1 MVYSS
6 SPWKILR
13 SIFCFRVAGFKSML
27 RRTSMRTAEANVLN
41 RKSSLGRSIDL
52 AAIFGLSCAIFLQ
65 AQSTNASL
73 TGRVTDPTRAVLP
86 EAKVIVINSDTG
98 VRYQGITNQTG
109 SYYVTDLPPGRY
121 RIEVEKIGFKAVI
134 KSDLTLHVQDALE
147 VNFEMVLGSALESVM
162 VENDTVLLDTESST
176 MGTVVEQRKANE
188 LPLNGRNVFN
198 LIELAPSVVPQG
210 SSTGTPVGVNPFGWG
225 NYQVNG
231 SFGNQSAEYLDGQPL
246 NIGYINLPVLIP
258 IQDSIQEFRV
268 QTSNLGPEWG
278 KFAGGVTNLSTKGG
292 TNSLH
297 GEVYEYL
304 RNQIFNANDYFL
316 NAAGKPTPP
325 WVQNQFG
332 AEIGGPLRIPGHRA
346 NRTFWFASWEGF
358 RLRTAQPFT
367 TTVPDSKELSGDVS
381 EICRSGFTNGIC
393 NDRGLD
399 AKGGVVVIDQIY
411 DPCAGNVNAQ
421 GACPG
426 STATPTPFP
435 GNVIP
440 ANRINPTSKKL
451 LSLWPAPT
459 NLTAITNN
467 FTTAA
472 RTGGN
477 QNQVVG
483 RVDQEITYKQ
493 KLFVRIN
500 YWNMLDLPIDPLG
513 TGLCADRCAEKYST
527 HAATAVYNYSISPTS
542 SFDFTASMSR
552 FKYNRTP
559 KNVGFDLTSIG
570 WPASY
575 NATIPSFMR
584 TPPTPCVANITD
596 NIMCTQGQ
604 SFIQDRNTQF
614 DLSPRVTMLQGR
626 HQYQFGLQIEVGRDN
641 YSQTNVASGA
651 FAFCAPGK
659 PCFTS
664 LPGVS
669 GTGFSF
675 ADFLLGYA
683 DNFSNSENHF
693 FAQAVVPGF
702 IAGQQIYRAFYF
714 GDTWHATSRL
724 TLNLGLRY
732 ELQGP
737 WSERFNRLSYFDPEA
752 SNFLTQFLPAG
763 SAPVKGDVF
772 LVDPHSRNNVRLE
785 KLALSPRLGFALAVE
800 PRTVVRG
807 GYGIFWIPNY
817 VSFALN
823 PLNDMVN
830 AATTTY
836 IGTLDGTHPIST
848 IALPFPA
855 GISAPPG
862 RSLGTQGTQQYLTQ
876 VVQSITEVDR
886 NNHPEGYVQQWNLN
900 VEHELP
906 AGVVVSAAYV
916 GSKGTHLAQYSQQV
930 NQISDQLLAQAAA
943 QVNPALPDSRQ
954 NVSILKSAPNPFFI
968 DGEALALTAST
979 TTAGQLLRPYPQYTS
994 VQLAGQGSY
1003 ASIYHS
1009 FQLTVQ
1015 KRFAGAGSLLA
1026 AYTNAK
1032 LISDTDTLTSWL
1044 ETGVGAIQDNY
1055 NPRDERSLSSQDV
1068 PQRLVISY
1076 VLDLPFGRGKK
1087 FLPAVEGA
1095 MDKLISGWGIDGVTT
1110 FQRGFPLVFSNGQA
1124 NGTTLFGG
1132 GSRPNFAP
1140 GCIASVA
1147 GPAATKLGNPNDS
1160 SALRWFN
1167 TACFSAPADFTFGN
1181 EPRVDP
1187 QLRSQ
1192 GINNFDF
1199 AMFKKTM
1206 FGRDGNYGLEFR
1218 TEFFNLFNR
1227 TQFAPP
1233 NTTCCASN
1241 NKNFG
1246 VVTSTAPGT
1255 NPRLVQFALKFLF

>member
-1 MVYSS
+1 MG
-6 SPWKILR
+6 
-13 SIFCFRVAGFKSML
+13 RVISLATLFAFMW
-27 RRTSMRTAEANVLN
+27 ANPLH
-41 RKSSLGRSIDL
+41 
-52 AAIFGLSCAIFLQ
+52 
-65 AQSTNASL
+65 AQFTNASL
-73 TGRVTDPTRAVLP
+73 TGRVTDPTRAVI
-86 EAKVIVINSDTG
+86 ADARVVVINTGTG

-109 SYYVTDLPPGRY
+109 SYYVTDLPPGGY

-134 KSDLTLHVQDALE
+134 KSDVTLHVQDALE
-147 VNFEMVLGSALESVM
+147 VNFEMVLGSAVESVR
-162 VENDTVLLDTESST
+162 VEGDTLPLDTESST
-176 MGTVVEQRKANE
+176 VGTVVEQRKANE

-198 LIELAPSVVPQG
+198 LIVLAPSVVPQG

-278 KFAGGVTNLSTKGG
+278 KFAGGVTNLSTRGG
-292 TNSLH
+292 TNALH

-304 RNQIFNANDYFL
+304 RNKIFNANDYFL
-316 NAAGKPTPP
+316 KAADKPPPP

-332 AEIGGPLRIPGHRA
+332 AEIGGPFRLPGQRQNRA
-346 NRTFWFASWEGF
+346 FWFVSWEGF

-367 TTVPDSKELSGDVS
+367 TTVPDPKELSGDVS

-393 NDRGLD
+393 NDRGQD
-399 AKGGVVVIDQIY
+399 ALGNVVVIDQIY

-421 GACPG
+421 GTCPG
-426 STATPTPFP
+426 STATPTPLP
-435 GNVIP
+435 GNIVP

-451 LSLWPAPT
+451 LGLWPAPT
-459 NLTAITNN
+459 NPNELTNN

-477 QNQVVG
+477 QNQVVA
-483 RVDQEITYKQ
+483 RVDQDITYKQ

-500 YWNMLDLPIDPLG
+500 YWNMLDLPVDPLG
-513 TGLCADRCAEKYST
+513 TGLCADRCAERYST
-527 HAATAVYNYSISPTS
+527 HAAAVVYNYSISPTA
-542 SFDFTASMSR
+542 SFDFSASLSR

-559 KNVGFDLTSIG
+559 KNAGFDLTSIG
-570 WPASY
+570 WPATY
-575 NATIPSFMR
+575 NATIPAFMR
-584 TPPTPCVANITD
+584 TPPTPCVANVAD

-614 DLSPRVTMLQGR
+614 NLSPRIAMMQGH
-626 HQYQFGLQIEVGRDN
+626 HQYQFGLQVEVGRDN
-641 YSQTNVASGA
+641 YSQTNVASAA
-651 FAFCAPGK
+651 FDFCAPGK
-659 PCFTS
+659 ACFTS

-683 DNFSNSENHF
+683 DNFSNFENHF
-693 FAQAVVPGF
+693 FDQAVVPSF
-702 IAGQQIYRAFYF
+702 TAGQQIYRAFYF

-737 WSERFNRLSYFDPEA
+737 WSERFNRLSYFDPTA
-752 SNFLTQFLPAG
+752 TNFLTRFLPPE
-763 SAPVKGDVF
+763 SSLLKGDVF
-772 LVDPHSRNNVRLE
+772 LVDPHSRNNIPLA
-785 KLALSPRLGFALAVE
+785 KLALSPRLGFTLGIDSK
-800 PRTVVRG
+800 TVVRS
-807 GYGIFWIPNY
+807 GYGIFWVPNY

-830 AATTTY
+830 AASTTFT
-836 IGTLDGTHPIST
+836 GTLDGTHPINT

-862 RSLGTQGTQQYLTQ
+862 RSLGTEGTQQYLTQ
-876 VVQSITEVDR
+876 VVQSITEADR
-886 NNHPEGYVQQWNLN
+886 NNHPEAYVQQWNLN
-900 VEHELP
+900 IEREFAQGFVL
-906 AGVVVSAAYV
+906 SAAYV
-916 GSKGTHLAQYSQQV
+916 GSKGTHLAQYSQQI
-930 NQISDQLLAQAAA
+930 NQISDELLAQAAA
-943 QVNPALPDSRQ
+943 QVNPALPDPRQ
-954 NVSILKSAPNPFFI
+954 DVRILASVPNPFFI
-968 DGEALALTAST
+968 GGKALALTAST

-994 VQLAGQGSY
+994 LQLAGQGSY
-1003 ASIYHS
+1003 SSIYHS
-1009 FQLTVQ
+1009 LQLTVQ
-1015 KRFAGAGSLLA
+1015 KRFAGAGSVLV

-1044 ETGVGAIQDNY
+1044 ETGVGGIQDNY
-1055 NPRDERSLSSQDV
+1055 NPRAERSLSSQDV

-1076 VLDLPFGRGKK
+1076 VLDLPFGRGRR
-1087 FLPAVEGA
+1087 FLPAVAGA
-1095 MDKLISGWGIDGVTT
+1095 TDKLVSGWGIDGVTT
-1110 FQRGFPLVFSNGQA
+1110 FQGGFPLIFSNGQA

-1132 GSRPNFAP
+1132 GSRPNFVP
-1140 GCIASVA
+1140 GCHASVSA
-1147 GPAATKLGNPNDS
+1147 PDSSRLGNPNDP
-1160 SALRWFN
+1160 SAQRWFN
-1167 TACFSAPADFTFGN
+1167 TACFTAPADFTFGN

-1187 QLRSQ
+1187 RLRSE

-1199 AMFKKTM
+1199 ALFKKTM
-1206 FGRDGNYGLEFR
+1206 FGRDGNFGLEFR

-1233 NTTCCASN
+1233 NTTCCTSN

-1246 VVTSTAPGT
+1246 VVTSTAAGT
-1255 NPRLVQFALKFLF
+1255 NPRLIQFALKFLF